1 MNSEGIGL
9 GLTIVKSI
17 VESSGGQV
25 SVFSPG
31 IEEGSTFEFNMPM
44 KKIQENSLLQAEEP
58 EEPEDDLFR
67 G

>member
-31 IEEGSTFEFNMPM
+31 IGKGSTFEFNMPM
-44 KKIQENSLLQAEEP
+44 KNIQESSLLQAEEP
-58 EEPEDDLFR
+58 EAD
-67 G
+67 